1 LVVDK
6 LSEILAEYDAILMPT
21 VPSTAFKIGEKTED
35 PIAMYLADIYT
46 VLANLAGVPAISV
59 PLRRHSNGM
68 PFGVQI
74 ITKQFDEANLLNI
87 ADHVMQMISVKQVT
101 IV

>member
-1 LVVDK
+1 
-6 LSEILAEYDAILMPT
+6 
-21 VPSTAFKIGEKTED
+21 
-35 PIAMYLADIYT
+35 
-46 VLANLAGVPAISV
+46 VPAISV

>member
-1 LVVDK
+1 MLTGLVSSVSSIK
-6 LSEILAEYDAILMPT
+6 NRRQQLLFNF
-21 VPSTAFKIGEKTED
+21 AFKIGEKTED

-74 ITKQFDEANLLNI
+74 ITKQFDEASLLNI
-87 ADHVMQMISVKQVT
+87 ADHVMQMISVRQVT